1 MAAQKNSKLY
11 KVTAGEYADKKAAI
25 LDFIKIKSTI
35 ADSTIV
41 LSGNVY
47 FIECGVFAK
56 KANAETLKSTINLSN
71 VQIIEM

>member
-1 MAAQKNSKLY
+1 MAAQKNSKY

-25 LDFIKIKSTI
+25 LDFIKIKRTI

-56 KANAETLKSTINLSN
+56 KANAEILKSTINLSN